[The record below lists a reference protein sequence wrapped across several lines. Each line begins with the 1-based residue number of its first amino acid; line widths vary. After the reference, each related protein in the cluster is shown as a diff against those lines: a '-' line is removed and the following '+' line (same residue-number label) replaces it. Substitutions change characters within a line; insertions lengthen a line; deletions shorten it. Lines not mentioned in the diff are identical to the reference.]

1 MRGEH
6 NIRKRMELHSIHTC
20 RANCTE
26 SEIIATTLGDRW
38 IGSPRSRIAA
48 MMQAAIGPFC
58 FWGSMPKDHRRT
70 NSDNRLSDGAVSGLP
85 VIRPEQ
91 RKAVGKPCYE
101 PTIRKHRPCTN
112 CCSRSDPPQRHTL
125 AL

>member
-1 MRGEH
+1 MGLPAIIDMGSRMRGEH

-70 NSDNRLSDGAVSGLP
+70 NSDNKIERRGSFRAARDPTGTAQSRRETLLRADH
-85 VIRPEQ
+85 PE
-91 RKAVGKPCYE
+91 
-101 PTIRKHRPCTN
+101 T
-112 CCSRSDPPQRHTL
+112 S
-125 AL
+125 ALHELL